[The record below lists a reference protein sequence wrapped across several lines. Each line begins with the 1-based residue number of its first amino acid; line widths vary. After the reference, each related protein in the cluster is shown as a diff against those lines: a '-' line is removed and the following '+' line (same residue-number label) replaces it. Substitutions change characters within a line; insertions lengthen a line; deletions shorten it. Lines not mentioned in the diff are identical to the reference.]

1 MAFAGFKARMIGAF
15 GAIAIMAAAAMP
27 ATAAGTVTQV
37 IQCGGSNSLSASV
50 ADMTLQQVNFSAS
63 AQESQ
68 GNLTLSAAEA
78 GCAAQGWNVTMQAS
92 DWAKDGGGTA
102 IPANAFA
109 LTQVSNPSYV
119 SGQQIDGNNGPK
131 LVNELGVLSQ
141 SRKVLQAKAQYG
153 VGSYSQVLGV
163 RLTIPAV
170 TLPGTYKTTVTTT
183 ITTGP

>member
-1 MAFAGFKARMIGAF
+1 MISTGFKAKVV
-15 GAIAIMAAAAMP
+15 GAIGVFAFMAAAAMP
-27 ATAAGTVTQV
+27 AMAAGSVTQV

-63 AQESQ
+63 AQDSS

-78 GCAAQGWNVTMQAS
+78 GCAAQGWNVTIQAS

-102 IPANAFA
+102 IPASAFA

-119 SGQQIDGNNGPK
+119 SGQQIDANNGPK
-131 LVNELGVLSQ
+131 LVNTLGVLSQ
-141 SRKVLQAKAQYG
+141 SRKVLQANAQYG
-153 VGSYSQVLGV
+153 VGSYAQVLGV
-163 RLTIPAV
+163 KLTIPAV